1 MNKKVMFFIDG
12 ENLLLR
18 YQSMLEKGY
27 EPSGSIIHEK
37 DIFVWSKKLILPEP
51 RDILRVTYYTSV
63 VGDEKKILSI
73 SNKIKE
79 LEYHYKS
86 EPIVT
91 EATVRVHG
99 YVHRDTYTGNVFP
112 RVFKKAQRQVRSK
125 GVDLSIAIDM
135 LNYASL
141 GNVDALY
148 LVSGDGDFIPLIQAV
163 MRKGVQVNLL
173 ALSDGLNPELPISV
187 DEFECID
194 SRLLRKIDNE

>member
-1 MNKKVMFFIDG
+1 MAVCQY
-12 ENLLLR
+12 L
-18 YQSMLEKGY
+18 
-27 EPSGSIIHEK
+27 
-37 DIFVWSKKLILPEP
+37 V
-51 RDILRVTYYTSV
+51 SV
-63 VGDEKKILSI
+63 VGDEEKILSI

-91 EATVRVHG
+91 GVTVRLNG

-141 GNVDALY
+141 GNVDSLY

-163 MRKGVQVNLL
+163 IPKGVQVNLL
-173 ALSDGLNPELPISV
+173 ALSDGLKPELPISV

-194 SRLLRKIDNE
+194 NRLFKTKR